1 MVMASILVFKR
12 SSVQNLTMAP
22 KQNNATTTTTSE
34 IVSKPRFQV
43 TPPLYRATLR
53 DPWKRELYARLDRI
67 REVCGELCLL
77 NDKESIDAR
86 IVKSSI
92 NGTGEKQSF
101 PRLVVSNVDCPAI
114 IGCEE
119 IDDSDDSFP
128 RSIPGE
134 LFGYFTLGG
143 MTNYTRFRRFRR
155 NYQEGEGNDPI
166 WTLEDL
172 EREKTKSMLA
182 MPQVSGGYGKESALR
197 VREKLRQLNLTN
209 KSVLVIGSEKPWIE
223 AICLG
228 LGASHVTTLEYGR
241 INSMHPQ
248 VQTLTPGDFRD
259 RYQKGTLAEF
269 DVVVSHSSLEHS
281 GLGRYGDSLNPWG
294 DIIAVARAWCVT
306 KSGGSMYLGLPTGKD
321 DIIFNAHRVYGK
333 ARWPLMAVNW
343 QQIDGESHTDEEFL
357 IPQGLH
363 VPDGGTG
370 FLFTKR

>member
-1 MVMASILVFKR
+1 
-12 SSVQNLTMAP
+12 
-22 KQNNATTTTTSE
+22 
-34 IVSKPRFQV
+34 
-43 TPPLYRATLR
+43 
-53 DPWKRELYARLDRI
+53 
-67 REVCGELCLL
+67 
-77 NDKESIDAR
+77 
-86 IVKSSI
+86 
-92 NGTGEKQSF
+92 
-101 PRLVVSNVDCPAI
+101 
-114 IGCEE
+114 
-119 IDDSDDSFP
+119 
-128 RSIPGE
+128 
-134 LFGYFTLGG
+134 
-143 MTNYTRFRRFRR
+143 
-155 NYQEGEGNDPI
+155 
-166 WTLEDL
+166 
-172 EREKTKSMLA
+172 
-182 MPQVSGGYGKESALR
+182 
-197 VREKLRQLNLTN
+197 
-209 KSVLVIGSEKPWIE
+209 VLVIGSEKPWIE